1 LNTFEFAHPYYFIQ
15 YILQAIQKST
25 EQVLSDKS
33 WLEAP
38 EEVVLKVLQTEAL
51 HITESVL
58 FLYLVKWGRAQVEDD
73 DIGVRAKID
82 DFFKHIKFCT
92 MECAEF
98 SNLCCQ
104 PIPLTLEEK
113 YKIFLSITQR
123 NPEFLPDG
131 FSKITKPRCIEG
143 EATYWWNIFDST
155 KVSVNSQTEPV
166 VLTFAINSTCY
177 FTGLRLRSLSDIN
190 AGKQVELTCDVY
202 SSENPSLCLTSATF
216 CGIVQAISS
225 EGAGLE
231 FPWPVLMRPGIF
243 FTVKVTYKHTKKRR
257 TVVFEN
263 SVDYTW
269 EDSDPI
275 EELTVRFANNIE
287 SITDISGLCMSRRL
301 V

>member
-1 LNTFEFAHPYYFIQ
+1 LLILTISFN
-15 YILQAIQKST
+15 ILQVIQKST

-58 FLYLVKWGRAQVEDD
+58 FSYLVKWGRAQVEDEE
-73 DIGVRAKID
+73 IGVRAKID
-82 DFFKHIKFCT
+82 DFLKNIKFCT
-92 MECAEF
+92 MECTEF

-113 YKIFLSITQR
+113 YKIFLGITQR
-123 NPEFLPDG
+123 NPEFLPEG
-131 FSKITKPRCIEG
+131 FSKTTKPRCIEG
-143 EATYWWNIFDST
+143 KGTYWWNVFESG
-155 KVSVNSQTEPV
+155 KVSVNSRTEPV
-166 VLTFAINSTCY
+166 VLTFSINSTCY
-177 FTGLRLRSLSDIN
+177 FNGLCLRSLSDIN

-216 CGIVQAISS
+216 CGIVQADGIGD
-225 EGAGLE
+225 EDLD

-257 TVVFEN
+257 TFVFEN
-263 SVDYTW
+263 SADYTW